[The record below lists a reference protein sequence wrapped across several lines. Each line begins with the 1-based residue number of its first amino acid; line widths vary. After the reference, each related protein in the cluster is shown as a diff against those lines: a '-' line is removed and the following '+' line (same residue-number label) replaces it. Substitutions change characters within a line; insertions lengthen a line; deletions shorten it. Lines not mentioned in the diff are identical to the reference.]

1 LNYHSNQ
8 ERQCRAGLGGAGGSA
23 SSALLAWGRS
33 RDHRHGPRQEAEP
46 ISRERKWRWVTSQ
59 LTLMGPTMNSGGSLS
74 LSLCNQHASSAGACC
89 FFGLGLCPNCPVCM
103 DASNEEDLPWQMDPS
118 EQCCAVHCCGGSSI
132 RQGRVGGVDRG
143 GGARARHPVNHEVM
157 IPKLLRGNV
166 FAP

>member
-1 LNYHSNQ
+1 VQ
-8 ERQCRAGLGGAGGSA
+8 GRAGR
-23 SSALLAWGRS
+23 GR
-33 RDHRHGPRQEAEP
+33 
-46 ISRERKWRWVTSQ
+46 RERKFGIACMGKEQRPQTRSTARGRANFKRERAGTEWRWVTSQ
-59 LTLMGPTMNSGGSLS
+59 LRLMGPTMNSGGSLS
-74 LSLCNQHASSAGACC
+74 LSLCKQHASSAGACC

-157 IPKLLRGNV
+157 IPKLLRENV